1 MNNYMTHLQELRN
14 PKLMDVDKTPLAD
27 AQTFALDEIPD
38 LYKIIPNFDKNYA
51 KLQKEVMKGKYKR
64 KQMPVIRS
72 DDYSNF
78 QEYLLS
84 KGIKNKIQKLVA
96 DNINPSQRQIY
107 LAQIIKNIKKNG
119 FNNTMDWITNKS
131 LFIVSKDG
139 FIIDGHHRFAT
150 AILLNPLTKVRG
162 LVVDLNQAELLKI
175 ALHFS
180 DKVANNTRNEGIR
193 DDLN

>member
-1 MNNYMTHLQELRN
+1 MKGYMRHLNELRN
-14 PKLMDVDKTPLAD
+14 PTLMDVDKTSLAD
-27 AQTFALDEIPD
+27 AITYALDIIPD
-38 LYKIIPNFDKNYA
+38 LYKMIPNFDKNYG
-51 KLQKEVMKGKYKR
+51 KLQKEVMKGKFKR

-72 DDYSNF
+72 DDYADF

-84 KGIKNKIQKLVA
+84 KGIKNSIKKIVA

-119 FNNTMDWITNKS
+119 FKNTMDWITNKS

-180 DKVANNTRNEGIR
+180 DKVALNTRNEGIR
-193 DDLN
+193 DELN